1 MYNST
6 KYGIIELMETLIF
19 ASGVIIGLMMR
30 EIKSSIE
37 EEIEVFK
44 TQDKGKTQFLEPV
57 DTQESF
63 KQSTDIDEF
72 LKKLQ

>member
-6 KYGIIELMETLIF
+6 KYGTIELMETLIF